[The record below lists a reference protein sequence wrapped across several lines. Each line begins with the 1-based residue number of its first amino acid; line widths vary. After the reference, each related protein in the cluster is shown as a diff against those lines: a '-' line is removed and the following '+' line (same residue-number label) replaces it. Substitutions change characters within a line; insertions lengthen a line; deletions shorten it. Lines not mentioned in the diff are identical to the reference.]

1 MALPPFHLERYF
13 ARYEFTARHLLS
25 SSDCE
30 TWTVAELL
38 ALEPGG
44 QGRLERLRL
53 GYTESAGDPELRQAI
68 AGIYQ
73 SVGPGDVLVHAGAEE
88 AIFTFMHVAL
98 EPGHHL
104 IVHAP
109 AYQSLY
115 AVAEARGVEVSR
127 WQGSEDDGWSL
138 DPDALAALVQKET
151 KAVVVNCP
159 HNPTGYLM
167 DRERFDAVV
176 EISRRHGLLLFSDEV
191 YRELEHDP
199 AARLPA
205 ACDVYERA
213 VSLGVMSKT
222 YGLAGLR
229 LGWVATRDAGLL
241 RKMAGFK
248 DYLTICNPAPSELL
262 ARIALA
268 HRHELAERN
277 RRIVLDNLAAADR
290 FFARHR
296 DVFGWRRPSAGP
308 VAFVRL
314 LTAGA
319 QAFCDRAVREASV
332 LLLPSTVFEAGDEH
346 VRFGFGRKDFAEG
359 LAALGGWLGDS

>member
-1 MALPPFHLERYF
+1 MTLPPFHLERYF

-229 LGWVATRDAGLL
+229 IGWLATHELPPQPGRLDMGEVIAHLQEALPDFAQGLSRVL
-241 RKMAGFK
+241 PFTYGVRAIREALAPGGSVLIADEKV
-248 DYLTICNPAPSELL
+248 APSFTSPGDEMERLMYGWSIVHCL
-262 ARIALA
+262 PVSM
-268 HRHELAERN
+268 AESPS
-277 RRIVLDNLAAADR
+277 AAIGTVIR
-290 FFARHR
+290 SG
-296 DVFGWRRPSAGP
+296 VILRRPRRS
-308 VAFVRL
+308 
-314 LTAGA
+314 TA
-319 QAFCDRAVREASV
+319 S
-332 LLLPSTVFEAGDEH
+332 S
-346 VRFGFGRKDFAEG
+346 
-359 LAALGGWLGDS
+359 